1 MSRGPMAS
9 ARGVATVAVVREPN
23 RSSATPTD
31 PAVAPA
37 VSAGPPTEIE
47 NYSLALAALGTAVI
61 TLALHGHAPLTV
73 GLLVLAL
80 LPWALLLAA
89 VPVPLWAFVA
99 GTIVPAAAVI
109 VTADGGA
116 PIFFGMFAVIRV
128 ASTTGRPGPTIGALL
143 AAAALPILFDLNKP
157 AGPTDAGVPYFMI
170 GIASAAIWGALLHHQ
185 RRLTAEL
192 EWTHHRL
199 RDAAVAEE
207 QRLRD
212 AAAADERRRI
222 ARDVHDVLA
231 HSLTAV
237 VLNVAGARKAA
248 LANRP
253 ELVDDA
259 LGRAEQVGRDSLDA
273 VRRIVGL
280 LRPDEAAPTG
290 ARPAPADLHSVVA
303 ATQLGAGADVALHV
317 SGDLDAVG
325 PLAAAALARIVQEA
339 LTNAGRHAPGAPVDV
354 RVEVDA
360 ERVVL
365 DVTNGPASRP
375 PLDRDGP
382 RQGLGLVGMRERV
395 EALGGTFHAGPA
407 SPDGWRVT
415 CAVPLPSRPTAESAL
430 PA

>member
-1 MSRGPMAS
+1 MAGG
-9 ARGVATVAVVREPN
+9 RGVGTVAVVGERN
-23 RSSATPTD
+23 GSSSTHTD
-31 PAVAPA
+31 PARAPA
-37 VSAGPPTEIE
+37 VSARSSTEIE
-47 NYSLALAALGTAVI
+47 NYGLALAALGTAVT
-61 TLALHGHAPLTV
+61 TLVVHSHSPLTV
-73 GLLVLAL
+73 VLLVLAL

-128 ASTTGRPGPTIGALL
+128 ASATGRPGPTIAALL
-143 AAAALPILFDLNKP
+143 AAGALPILFDLNKP

-170 GIASAAIWGALLHHQ
+170 GIASAAIWGALFHHQ

-192 EWTHHRL
+192 DWTHHRL
-199 RDAAVAEE
+199 RDAAAAE
-207 QRLRD
+207 
-212 AAAADERRRI
+212 ERRRI

-237 VLNVAGARKAA
+237 VLNVAGARRA
-248 LANRP
+248 LASQP
-253 ELVDDA
+253 EQVEEA
-259 LGRAEQVGRDSLDA
+259 LSRAEQVGRDSLDA

-280 LRPDEAAPTG
+280 LRPDEMAPAAE
-290 ARPAPADLHSVVA
+290 APAPGAADLRSVVA
-303 ATQLGAGADVALHV
+303 AAQLGAGTDIGLHV
-317 SGDLDAVG
+317 SGDLDTVG
-325 PLAAAALARIVQEA
+325 PTAAAALARITQEA

-360 ERVVL
+360 ERAVL
-365 DVTNGPASRP
+365 DITNGPASRR
-375 PLDRDGP
+375 PLDADGS

-395 EALGGTFHAGPA
+395 EALGGTFQAGPA
-407 SPDGWRVT
+407 PGGGWRVT